1 MEVRQICNLRAISVL
16 LTPRDIASI
25 LAGVE
30 RRRLWSASPGAF
42 LSLARA
48 NSSRKS
54 KYSGTCRNT
63 SLVAKCFAQS
73 RQLQLVL

>member
-30 RRRLWSASPGAF
+30 RRRLWSAAQA
-42 LSLARA
+42 LSYPLRVRTRRARVSIPVLA
-48 NSSRKS
+48 
-54 KYSGTCRNT
+54 GT
-63 SLVAKCFAQS
+63 L
-73 RQLQLVL
+73 L